1 LEHGDYK
8 EYAEGISFHVIVGA
22 NFAEAKCH
30 ERAKLCV
37 PWIIWRKPRFTSG
50 RALRVLFHRQY
61 LALANR
67 RYSAQARQLN
77 PDKSLLTN
85 VSRDFFV

>member
-1 LEHGDYK
+1 
-8 EYAEGISFHVIVGA
+8 A

-50 RALRVLFHRQY
+50 RALRVLFHRQ
-61 LALANR
+61 LL
-67 RYSAQARQLN
+67 AQARQLN